1 MWTLRGCA
9 GSGYPQCCLRLNGSR
24 RWGCGEQ
31 RGSPGWHRCPGMK
44 GTTRCSGHTQWV
56 LSRGCCWEDQVKDV
70 GKAAWQEQESAWPW
84 SCLVGMPFCPQSLYE
99 SNVLLL
105 PAELFH
111 RGPQTQPALHWD
123 HGQGCGGVSERW
135 EGEVGGA
142 HTAPCRAA
150 LLAPDDGVTLS
161 TPRGDHRRSQDGR
174 DPYGSSSPTPA
185 CTEDLPKPQAVR

>member
-1 MWTLRGCA
+1 MNQMSSFFQQ
-9 GSGYPQCCLRLNGSR
+9 GSSIGDPKPSLPYI
-24 RWGCGEQ
+24 
-31 RGSPGWHRCPGMK
+31 
-44 GTTRCSGHTQWV
+44 GTMAR
-56 LSRGCCWEDQVKDV
+56 DV
-70 GKAAWQEQESAWPW
+70 
-84 SCLVGMPFCPQSLYE
+84 
-99 SNVLLL
+99 
-105 PAELFH
+105 
-111 RGPQTQPALHWD
+111 R
-123 HGQGCGGVSERW
+123 GVSERW